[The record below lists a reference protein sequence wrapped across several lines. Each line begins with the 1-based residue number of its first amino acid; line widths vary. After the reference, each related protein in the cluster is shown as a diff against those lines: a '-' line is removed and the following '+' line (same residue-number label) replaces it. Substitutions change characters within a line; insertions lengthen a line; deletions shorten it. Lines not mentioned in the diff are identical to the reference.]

1 MTKTLML
8 ALSLGVL
15 VGCAEEAPAD
25 VETTDVEVLEPAEP
39 VTEPTDDLMEDE
51 LTDDEAMMEGD
62 AGLDETMDD
71 DMEGDAVMDEEMEA
85 EVE

>member
-1 MTKTLML
+1 MTKTLLL

-15 VGCAEEAPAD
+15 VGCAEDAPRE
-25 VETTDVEVLEPAEP
+25 VETTDVEVVEPAEP
-39 VTEPTDDLMEDE
+39 VTEPTDDMM
-51 LTDDEAMMEGD
+51 DDDALLDDDMEGD

-71 DMEGDAVMDEEMEA
+71 DMGGDLVEDEVL